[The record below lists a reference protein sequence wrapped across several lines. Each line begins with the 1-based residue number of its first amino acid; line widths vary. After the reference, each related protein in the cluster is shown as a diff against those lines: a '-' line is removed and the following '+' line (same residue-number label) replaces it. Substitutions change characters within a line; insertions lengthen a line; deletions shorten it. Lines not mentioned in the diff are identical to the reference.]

1 MAVVRHKVGAVP
13 TSRVV
18 LWVALLGLGQV
29 ADLLTTQ
36 AAMARGAVEAN
47 QVAAG
52 LLSAGGLP
60 LLWIIKA
67 GLVAAMAVAVIFVRH
82 HWVAGH
88 QRRGALAGAVVWR
101 GLQLCVFVLA
111 ITAVHNL
118 GVIGLLPGV

>member
-36 AAMARGAVEAN
+36 AAMARGAIEAN

-67 GLVAAMAVAVIFVRH
+67 VLVAAMAAAVVLVRH
-82 HWVAGH
+82 HWLAGT

-111 ITAVHNL
+111 FTAVHNL

>member
-1 MAVVRHKVGAVP
+1 MAAISRTGVVPMPRIA
-13 TSRVV
+13 

-36 AAMARGAVEAN
+36 AAMARGAIEAN

-52 LLSAGGLP
+52 LLVAGGLP
-60 LLWIIKA
+60 LLWVIKA
-67 GLVAAMAVAVIFVRH
+67 CLVAAMAVAVLLVRH
-82 HWVAGH
+82 HWLAG
-88 QRRGALAGAVVWR
+88 RRGALAAVVVWR

-111 ITAVHNL
+111 FTAIHNL

>member
-1 MAVVRHKVGAVP
+1 MVDIKPRAAVSG
-13 TSRVV
+13 SRIA
-18 LWVALLGLGQV
+18 LWVGLLGLGQL

-47 QVAAG
+47 QIAAG
-52 LLSAGGLP
+52 LLTAGGLP

-67 GLVAAMAVAVIFVRH
+67 FLVAAMAVAVLLVRKY
-82 HWVAGH
+82 WLAG
-88 QRRGALAGAVVWR
+88 RRGALAGAAVWR

-111 ITAVHNL
+111 FTAIHNL